1 MRFLMMVFLSL
12 FVASAAHAQSTPPAQ
27 GGASSVLGDLANVV
41 FDEAEK
47 RLIKEYYDRVPG
59 AKKSDEDDDK
69 NEDDDKDKANKKD
82 KKGKGAKGKGRGN
95 GLPPGLAKRDQ
106 LPPGLAKRGNQ
117 LPPGLMKGDL
127 PPDLEKDLGDLP
139 ENVERVIVDSDVLL
153 VQKGTEIILD
163 VLEGVITGQ

>member
-1 MRFLMMVFLSL
+1 MRFLMTVLASL
-12 FVASAAHAQSTPPAQ
+12 FFATAANAQSTPPSQ
-27 GGASSVLGDLANVV
+27 SGGASVLGDLANVI

-59 AKKSDEDDDK
+59 AKKSDDDD
-69 NEDDDKDKANKKD
+69 EEDDKDKAKKKGKKD
-82 KKGKGAKGKGRGN
+82 KGAKGKGRGK

-127 PPDLEKDLGDLP
+127 PPDLESKLGDLP
-139 ENVERVIVDSDVLL
+139 DNVERVIVDSDVLL
-153 VQKGTEIILD
+153 VQKGTELILD